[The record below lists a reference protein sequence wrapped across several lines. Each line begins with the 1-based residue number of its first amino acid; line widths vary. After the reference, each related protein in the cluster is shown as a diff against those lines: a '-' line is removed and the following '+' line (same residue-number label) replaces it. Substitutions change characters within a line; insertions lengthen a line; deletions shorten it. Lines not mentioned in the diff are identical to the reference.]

1 MVVVAFAPRMRVL
14 RKEKGHEMKDSLEIM
29 SPKGL
34 VHYMDVI
41 IGSCWDRICAG
52 DPSAF
57 ESFVS
62 ACKKCIDIAEKKQWI
77 KK

>member
-1 MVVVAFAPRMRVL
+1 
-14 RKEKGHEMKDSLEIM
+14 MKDSLEIM

-62 ACKKCIDIAEKKQWI
+62 ACKKCIDIAEKKQWV